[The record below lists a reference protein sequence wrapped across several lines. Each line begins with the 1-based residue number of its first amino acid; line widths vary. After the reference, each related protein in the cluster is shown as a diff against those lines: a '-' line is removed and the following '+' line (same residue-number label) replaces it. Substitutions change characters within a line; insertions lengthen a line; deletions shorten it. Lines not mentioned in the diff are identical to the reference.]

1 MLFSTCTFPLK
12 TIDPVSRL
20 GLRMTC
26 RKIFFI
32 LALYS
37 SKWFVFFFFFLLW
50 HFSFLPFLKNVNRFY
65 LSADLFPDFLICS
78 SPSSSFSFFFFRTQ
92 VPEKSVCL
100 HAAFRQSLSLF
111 LFFAA
116 AGSLDKEEQSKPL
129 VCLKK
134 KKNLKLSR
142 RPNDDIEGQ
151 RKNVW
156 KGFFFAYWEVVSSQ
170 KASYRDRRTVVP
182 YVLLTWLLL
191 ELIRP
196 TGRLFM
202 NVPQVMVFHYFTES
216 SDTTTYHPLALIVS
230 GFNLIYKL
238 TTLLDT
244 SECPLV
250 L

>member
-156 KGFFFAYWEVVSSQ
+156 KGFFFCLLRGSQ
-170 KASYRDRRTVVP
+170 LTESFVP
-182 YVLLTWLLL
+182 
-191 ELIRP
+191 RP
-196 TGRLFM
+196 THRGTVCLA
-202 NVPQVMVFHYFTES
+202 HLAFTWTYQANGPTFYECTS
-216 SDTTTYHPLALIVS
+216 SYGFSLLHRVIRHDNLSPLSTY
-230 GFNLIYKL
+230 
-238 TTLLDT
+238 
-244 SECPLV
+244 C
-250 L
+250 

>member
-1 MLFSTCTFPLK
+1 MLIGFT
-12 TIDPVSRL
+12 SRL
-20 GLRMTC
+20 ICFRTFWSVL
-26 RKIFFI
+26 
-32 LALYS
+32 LHLLL
-37 SKWFVFFFFFLLW
+37 FL
-50 HFSFLPFLKNVNRFY
+50 
-65 LSADLFPDFLICS
+65 
-78 SPSSSFSFFFFRTQ
+78 FFFFRTQ

>member
-1 MLFSTCTFPLK
+1 MIC
-12 TIDPVSRL
+12 
-20 GLRMTC
+20 
-26 RKIFFI
+26 
-32 LALYS
+32 
-37 SKWFVFFFFFLLW
+37 VFFFFFLW

-78 SPSSSFSFFFFRTQ
+78 SSSFSFFFPYASSGEICVFTCCIST
-92 VPEKSVCL
+92 VFKFV
-100 HAAFRQSLSLF
+100 F
-111 LFFAA
+111 FFAA